1 MRPDLEVAQTPAGSA
16 RTGRPP
22 CRRAERGSAC
32 GPGMVEDA
40 RDGRSSRRSQA
51 EIADSKCLAAVDPV
65 GAGPIPDLARPGGN
79 ITGLSFLTTDL
90 AAKRLQLL
98 RELVPGVARIA
109 LLAWDLGAR
118 DPATRERGPTVRFI
132 AETEAAGRQLGAEV
146 KAYLIDSASDLP
158 QAFAAIEQARSQALI
173 VKNNSLTYDLRQA
186 ILEASK
192 RLRIPDMYEVREL
205 VMAGG
210 LVSDGP
216 NVPELYR
223 QSAGYVDSILKGP
236 SHRTFRSSSPPSSNW
251 CSISRP
257 PRRSA

>member
-1 MRPDLEVAQTPAGSA
+1 MSCCRRSGGRRADSRSCSTRREHHRPFISDDRSRRKASAASA
-16 RTGRPP
+16 RTRSGCCANCPT
-22 CRRAERGSAC
+22 GL
-32 GPGMVEDA
+32 GP
-40 RDGRSSRRSQA
+40 RCTRSSDEGTRTHGAIHRRDRS
-51 EIADSKCLAAVDPV
+51 
-65 GAGPIPDLARPGGN
+65 R
-79 ITGLSFLTTDL
+79 
-90 AAKRLQLL
+90 
-98 RELVPGVARIA
+98 
-109 LLAWDLGAR
+109 
-118 DPATRERGPTVRFI
+118 
-132 AETEAAGRQLGAEV
+132 GRQLGAEV
-146 KAYLIDSASDLP
+146 KAYRIDGASDLP